1 MDDEKKK
8 KRNKKKK
15 NKQNNSKRA
24 DGDAI
29 PTEDGNHTGDADI
42 AQINQVPDSIQL
54 EPSSQ
59 QMIINADEPGV
70 VDYTSPNS
78 EAVLEET
85 IKQLRDEIGSHLQK
99 VAVFEETVRRLE
111 TENEAHIQKEA
122 FLEERLEH
130 LRTQDEAHIQ
140 KQALLEERLEH
151 LRTENEA
158 HIEKEAQ
165 LEKTVAHL
173 RTQNEAHIEKEGL
186 LEERLEHLKTENE
199 ARIQS
204 EALLEE
210 RLLHLRTE
218 NEAYIQKEA
227 QLEERLLH
235 LRTENETL
243 KQNEEKLEERL
254 VQYKTKNDVLV
265 HEMSSTEVKMRQL
278 LDEKSTFSQKE
289 ASLEKKIQQLQHDEE
304 SSVAAAEKS
313 SIEMISSLNNEI
325 GTLRAQVMKLEES
338 RSNLQ
343 EQNNSLVETVSSLQ
357 VQREN
362 HDNNVKGASEEELN
376 SQIEAACTLVEKL
389 ITENAELVEK
399 VNELCIQLNQSQRA
413 FASPPES
420 LSIEVQK
427 SDALEEIPIH
437 DEMIRID
444 DSGDMETALVERNLT
459 EETVPVSVNPNGEI
473 DVESQVAVAGEA
485 EEVSGGVPLVD
496 APLIGAPFRL
506 VSFVARYN
514 SKETMRKEFQ
524 TKVLQPSELRC
535 IMETANSMIV
545 NHNYKKD
552 MVVLDLEHSSTSCNT
567 AAAAMASSVT
577 DGLTALLD
585 KRLLHLRTENEALKL
600 NEVRKLEKRLVQFK
614 TKNDVLVHEMS
625 STEVKMRQL
634 LDERSTFSQKEA
646 RLAKNLHHDEKSSVA
661 AAEVMKLEDSRSNL
675 QEQNKSLV
683 ETVSNLQ
690 VQRENHESNVKGAS
704 EEELNSQIEA
714 ACTLVEKLITEN
726 AELVEKVNELCI
738 QLNQSQHA
746 FASTPESLAI
756 EVQKS
761 DTLEEIPIHD
771 ELIRTDDSGDIETA
785 PLDRNLSG
793 EEEEASGGVPL
804 VDAPLI
810 GAPFRLVSFVARYVS
825 GADLAEKKQLL

>member
-29 PTEDGNHTGDADI
+29 PTEDGNHNGDADI
-42 AQINQVPDSIQL
+42 ALINQVPDSIEL

-59 QMIINADEPGV
+59 QIIINQADEPGV

-99 VAVFEETVRRLE
+99 EAVFEETVRRLE
-111 TENEAHIQKEA
+111 TENESHIQKEA
-122 FLEERLEH
+122 LLEERLEH
-130 LRTQDEAHIQ
+130 LRTESEAHIQ

-151 LRTENEA
+151 LRTENEP
-158 HIEKEAQ
+158 HIEK
-165 LEKTVAHL
+165 
-173 RTQNEAHIEKEGL
+173 
-186 LEERLEHLKTENE
+186 
-199 ARIQS
+199 

-218 NEAYIQKEA
+218 NEAYIQKQA

-243 KQNEEKLEERL
+243 KQNEEKLEERH

-265 HEMSSTEVKMRQL
+265 HEMSSTEVKMREL
-278 LDEKSTFSQKE
+278 LDERSTFSQKE
-289 ASLEKKIQQLQHDEE
+289 ASLEKKLQQLQHDEE
-304 SSVAAAEKS
+304 SSTAAAEKS

-420 LSIEVQK
+420 LAIEVQK

-444 DSGDMETALVERNLT
+444 DSGDIETALLERNLS

-506 VSFVARYN
+506 VSFVARY
-514 SKETMRKEFQ
+514 
-524 TKVLQPSELRC
+524 
-535 IMETANSMIV
+535 
-545 NHNYKKD
+545 
-552 MVVLDLEHSSTSCNT
+552 
-567 AAAAMASSVT
+567 
-577 DGLTALLD
+577 
-585 KRLLHLRTENEALKL
+585 
-600 NEVRKLEKRLVQFK
+600 
-614 TKNDVLVHEMS
+614 
-625 STEVKMRQL
+625 
-634 LDERSTFSQKEA
+634 
-646 RLAKNLHHDEKSSVA
+646 
-661 AAEVMKLEDSRSNL
+661 
-675 QEQNKSLV
+675 
-683 ETVSNLQ
+683 
-690 VQRENHESNVKGAS
+690 
-704 EEELNSQIEA
+704 
-714 ACTLVEKLITEN
+714 
-726 AELVEKVNELCI
+726 
-738 QLNQSQHA
+738 
-746 FASTPESLAI
+746 
-756 EVQKS
+756 
-761 DTLEEIPIHD
+761 
-771 ELIRTDDSGDIETA
+771 
-785 PLDRNLSG
+785 
-793 EEEEASGGVPL
+793 
-804 VDAPLI
+804 
-810 GAPFRLVSFVARYVS
+810 VS
-825 GADLAEKKQLL
+825 GADLAEKKQFL

>member
-29 PTEDGNHTGDADI
+29 PTEDGNHNGDADI
-42 AQINQVPDSIQL
+42 ALINQVPDSIEL

-59 QMIINADEPGV
+59 QIIINQADEPGV

-99 VAVFEETVRRLE
+99 EAVFEETVRRLE
-111 TENEAHIQKEA
+111 TENESHIQKEA
-122 FLEERLEH
+122 LLEERLEH
-130 LRTQDEAHIQ
+130 LRTESEAHIQ

-151 LRTENEA
+151 LRTENEP
-158 HIEKEAQ
+158 HIEKEVQ
-165 LEKTVAHL
+165 LEKTVADL

-199 ARIQS
+199 AHIQS

-218 NEAYIQKEA
+218 NEAYIQKQA

-243 KQNEEKLEERL
+243 KQNEEKLEERH

-265 HEMSSTEVKMRQL
+265 HEMSSTEVKMREL
-278 LDEKSTFSQKE
+278 LDERSTFSQKE
-289 ASLEKKIQQLQHDEE
+289 ASLEKKLQQLQHDEE
-304 SSVAAAEKS
+304 SSTAAAEKS

-420 LSIEVQK
+420 LAIEVQK

-444 DSGDMETALVERNLT
+444 DSGDIETALLERNLS

-506 VSFVARYN
+506 VSFVARY
-514 SKETMRKEFQ
+514 
-524 TKVLQPSELRC
+524 
-535 IMETANSMIV
+535 
-545 NHNYKKD
+545 
-552 MVVLDLEHSSTSCNT
+552 
-567 AAAAMASSVT
+567 
-577 DGLTALLD
+577 
-585 KRLLHLRTENEALKL
+585 
-600 NEVRKLEKRLVQFK
+600 
-614 TKNDVLVHEMS
+614 
-625 STEVKMRQL
+625 
-634 LDERSTFSQKEA
+634 
-646 RLAKNLHHDEKSSVA
+646 
-661 AAEVMKLEDSRSNL
+661 
-675 QEQNKSLV
+675 
-683 ETVSNLQ
+683 
-690 VQRENHESNVKGAS
+690 
-704 EEELNSQIEA
+704 
-714 ACTLVEKLITEN
+714 
-726 AELVEKVNELCI
+726 
-738 QLNQSQHA
+738 
-746 FASTPESLAI
+746 
-756 EVQKS
+756 
-761 DTLEEIPIHD
+761 
-771 ELIRTDDSGDIETA
+771 
-785 PLDRNLSG
+785 
-793 EEEEASGGVPL
+793 
-804 VDAPLI
+804 
-810 GAPFRLVSFVARYVS
+810 VS
-825 GADLAEKKQLL
+825 GADLAEKKQFL